1 MTTSVLIVDD
11 DTDVRQALS
20 ELLRDEGYRVEGA
33 ADGRDALAK
42 LRQGLRPALEI
53 LLDLMMPGMN
63 GWDFRQAQLD
73 NPELRDLPVVVVTAS
88 GRNPDDIRTQLG
100 PVEVVAKPI
109 QPTDLIDLVQR
120 LARPE
125 PLRQSA

>member
-20 ELLRDEGYRVEGA
+20 ELLQDEGYRVEGA
-33 ADGRDALAK
+33 ADGRDALTK
-42 LRQGLRPALEI
+42 LRQGFRPAVI

-73 NPELRDLPVVVVTAS
+73 DPELRDLPVVVVTAS
-88 GRNPDDIRTQLG
+88 GRDPQDIRTQLG

-109 QPTDLIDLVQR
+109 QPSDLLHLVER
-120 LARPE
+120 LGRPE

>member
-20 ELLRDEGYRVEGA
+20 ELLEDEGYRVEGA

-42 LRQGLRPALEI
+42 LRQGLRPAVI

-63 GWDFRQAQLD
+63 GWDFRQEQLD
-73 NPELRDLPVVVVTAS
+73 DPELRHLPVVVVTAS

-109 QPTDLIDLVQR
+109 QPTELIDLVER

-125 PLRQSA
+125 PLRRSA

>member
-20 ELLRDEGYRVEGA
+20 ELLQDEGYCVEGA

-42 LRQGLRPALEI
+42 LRDGLRPGVI

-63 GWDFRQAQLD
+63 GWDFRQEQLD
-73 NPELRDLPVVVVTAS
+73 DPELRDLPVVVITAS

-109 QPTDLIDLVQR
+109 QPTELIDLVER
-120 LARPE
+120 LASPE